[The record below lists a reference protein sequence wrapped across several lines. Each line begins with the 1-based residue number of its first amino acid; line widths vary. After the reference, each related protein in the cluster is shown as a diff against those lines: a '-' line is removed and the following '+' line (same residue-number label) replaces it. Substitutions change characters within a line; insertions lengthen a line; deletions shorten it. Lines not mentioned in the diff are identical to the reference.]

1 MSVRREINRIASCES
16 NSIFRPSNLSGE
28 HDVIKEESEHD
39 KLSTIQD
46 EEKKIITDDLEQF
59 SPLNY
64 LQNNTPSN
72 AGTPSA
78 KTLKF
83 ATKKQQTSSSRSSK
97 ELTTT
102 MKRTKSEFVT
112 REMRKTHAKDM
123 QGPNEPKIEE
133 TSDSSLEE
141 EDLK

>member
-1 MSVRREINRIASCES
+1 
-16 NSIFRPSNLSGE
+16 
-28 HDVIKEESEHD
+28 
-39 KLSTIQD
+39 
-46 EEKKIITDDLEQF
+46 
-59 SPLNY
+59 
-64 LQNNTPSN
+64 
-72 AGTPSA
+72 
-78 KTLKF
+78 
-83 ATKKQQTSSSRSSK
+83 
-97 ELTTT
+97 